1 MENENVKTTRI
12 SATSSLTVNLG
23 NYNSG
28 RVEMTIEKSIN
39 NPDLIDMKK
48 VKEELWEE
56 VNTEV
61 DKQIQDLRNA
71 MK

>member
-39 NPDLIDMKK
+39 NPDLVDMKK

>member
-39 NPDLIDMKK
+39 NPDLVDMKK

-61 DKQIQDLRNA
+61 DRQIQDLRNA

>member
-39 NPDLIDMKK
+39 NPDLVDMKK

-71 MK
+71 IK